1 MTRRPRRR
9 RSEADAAQHAAQHAA
24 IAERPELAAIA
35 EQLPLTRSWRFH
47 LHFRSTA
54 GRYAHSITPFG
65 EAFTTVAGF
74 WRVFNALPSP
84 SACFMP
90 PAQMGVGRQQLKAFS
105 LFASGVEPTWEDPIN
120 AVGGEVFCRCHLSS
134 EAFDGMWETVAL
146 ACVGGMFDDA
156 RVVGVRAV
164 DNSFKGQ
171 DETQSKVEVWH
182 EDVSTGDTV
191 RERVREILDAGAA
204 PTPEL
209 DLQGHEEKS
218 ARERSFVSQLKRNPD
233 RRRGR

>member
-1 MTRRPRRR
+1 MTRRSGRSR
-9 RSEADAAQHAAQHAA
+9 RSKADADPLAAV
-24 IAERPELAAIA
+24 EPTELAAVA
-35 EQLPLTRSWRFH
+35 EKLPLSRSWRFH

-65 EAFTTVAGF
+65 EAFSTVAGF
-74 WRVFNALPSP
+74 WRVFNALPQP
-84 SACFMP
+84 SASFMP
-90 PAQMGVGRQQLKAFS
+90 PVQMGVGRQQLKAFS
-105 LFASGVEPTWEDPIN
+105 LFEAGIEPTWEDPIN
-120 AVGGEVFCRCHLSS
+120 AVGGEVFCRCHLSA

-146 ACVGGMFDDA
+146 ACVGGLFDDA

-171 DETQSKVEVWH
+171 GETQSKVEVWH
-182 EDVSTGDTV
+182 EDVSTGETV
-191 RERVREILDAGAA
+191 RERVREILDDGEA

-218 ARERSFVSQLKRNPD
+218 ARERSFVSQLKRHPD